1 MKSQASIGFD
11 HNEMIIRGVERLR
24 SKITYSP
31 LGFYFLGNKFTL
43 NQIQMVHE
51 TILDRKLHK
60 SNFRKSISRYVD
72 GLNETIR
79 IGNIRSAQV
88 FMLKKEYKGD

>member
-1 MKSQASIGFD
+1 MKIELVLKRRDGRADAVAIYENGNVKSQASIGFD

-31 LGFYFLGNKFTL
+31 IGFHFVGNKFTL

-51 TILDRKLHK
+51 TI
-60 SNFRKSISRYVD
+60 
-72 GLNETIR
+72 
-79 IGNIRSAQV
+79 
-88 FMLKKEYKGD
+88 